1 MKFLYTIISFI
12 PCKMCVC
19 LYREL
24 IKRDPTEQ
32 NDLSDAVKP
41 LFRLL
46 RLQNVSNTTDQGSN
60 TARTRVR

>member
-1 MKFLYTIISFI
+1 
-12 PCKMCVC
+12 MCVC

-24 IKRDPTEQ
+24 IKRDPTDQ

-46 RLQNVSNTTDQGSN
+46 RLHNVSNTTDQGSN